1 MAMEITPINEM
12 EVIPSFSVSITHCFQ
27 KIFHFSGLVNTRF
40 MSRMYSPISSKV
52 FLIMCQR

>member
-1 MAMEITPINEM
+1 MEITPINEM